1 MVKLKQFVG
10 QDFCLSC
17 DGCCRYAERESIWS
31 PLFLFEE
38 IVELTEKNI
47 VPSCLFTHG
56 HSRLKEPAKIDL
68 IEQNGQ
74 FFCPCFDIKWKKCK
88 IYSCRPLDCQ
98 LYPFVLTR
106 KDNKA
111 CLAVDEKCPYIR
123 QIKETKPKKDYIR
136 YLIKFFASKKMERL
150 LKENPEFIQEYPSD
164 LKFLTTLW
172 NYSLSL

>member
-1 MVKLKQFVG
+1 MIQLKQFVPESV
-10 QDFCLSC
+10 CLSC
-17 DGCCRYAERESIWS
+17 DGCCRYAERESNWS

-56 HSRLKEPAKIDL
+56 HTRLKGPAKIDL

-74 FFCPCFDIKWKKCK
+74 FFCPCFDIKGKKCK

-106 KDNKA
+106 KDNKVY
-111 CLAVDEKCPYIR
+111 LAVDEKCHYMR
-123 QIKETKPKKDYIR
+123 QIKETKPMKDYIQ

-150 LKENPEFIQEYPSD
+150 LKDNPEFIQEYPLD
-164 LKFLTTLW
+164 LKFLTTIL
-172 NYSLSL
+172 